1 MTKCFCKFL
10 VVKSLTSLLF
20 PSVFLFYL
28 PFQSCP
34 LWALVEL
41 IKIHTIPQQNMEKI
55 AKCGYKETRLPISIG
70 LPADKEKFKHHF

>member
-1 MTKCFCKFL
+1 MKKCFCKFL
-10 VVKSLTSLLF
+10 VVKFDRIAVSF
-20 PSVFLFYL
+20 IFL

-70 LPADKEKFKHHF
+70 LPADNENFTHHF